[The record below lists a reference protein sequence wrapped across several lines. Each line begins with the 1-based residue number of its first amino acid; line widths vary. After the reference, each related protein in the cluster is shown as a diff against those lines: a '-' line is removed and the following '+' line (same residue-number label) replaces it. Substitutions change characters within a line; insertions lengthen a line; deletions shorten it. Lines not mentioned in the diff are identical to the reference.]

1 MMRLGHDD
9 IANLYRLGQLKG
21 IGTVRGNRYLFAS
34 ISSNGKAKTL
44 EELPEMIGDVNGN
57 SVGCLPQEIA
67 QEIAVNYV
75 SILDEDYPKLLLDNL
90 LYNSPTVLS
99 WAGNKD
105 LLNAK
110 CVAFC
115 GARNVSEKGLLITS
129 ECIEQLA
136 GDTHI
141 CIVSGYAKG
150 VDRAAHYAA
159 LKNGLSTIIV
169 LPEGIGGFVVRR
181 ELADVWDWN
190 RVLVLS
196 PYAPNEKWSVANA
209 MKRNDIII
217 ALSNAVVVVEAGE
230 KGGSFDAGMKTIK
243 NGKCLFVPQYA
254 SSPISAIGNRSL
266 IEQGA
271 IPIRM
276 AASTRKP
283 NIARMRESLTHEVRL
298 FGL

>member
-1 MMRLGHDD
+1 MKPRHDD
-9 IANLYRLGQLKG
+9 IANLYRLGKLKG
-21 IGTVRGNRYLFAS
+21 IGTVRANKHLFVS
-34 ISSNGKAKTL
+34 ISSYGKDKTL
-44 EELPEMIGDVNGN
+44 EELPKMIGNVDEGDDW
-57 SVGCLPQEIA
+57 CLPQKTQQGIPIDYA
-67 QEIAVNYV
+67 SV
-75 SILDEDYPKLLLDNL
+75 LDEDYPKFMIDSLS
-90 LYNSPTVLS
+90 YNSPTVLS

-136 GDTHI
+136 MDQCI

-169 LPEGIGGFVVRR
+169 LPEGISGFVVRK

-217 ALSNAVVVVEAGE
+217 ALSNVVVVVEAGE
-230 KGGSFDAGMKTIK
+230 TGGSFDAGMKTIK
-243 NGKCLFVPQYA
+243 KGKSLFVPQYA
-254 SSPISAIGNRSL
+254 SSPISAIGNSSL

-276 AASTRKP
+276 TASTRKP
-283 NIARMRESLTHEVRL
+283 NITRMRESLTYGTHL
-298 FGL
+298 FSL